1 MPRSWSKSQRNRL
14 EVSGVDVWASTSL
27 KPEGT
32 DCIHSIVSGLVDELI
47 QSWFDWEKVSFC
59 GYGMI

>member
-1 MPRSWSKSQRNRL
+1 MPRSWSNSQSHLL

-32 DCIHSIVSGLVDELI
+32 DYIHSIVSGLVDELI
-47 QSWFDWEKVSFC
+47 QSWFDWEKVSFR